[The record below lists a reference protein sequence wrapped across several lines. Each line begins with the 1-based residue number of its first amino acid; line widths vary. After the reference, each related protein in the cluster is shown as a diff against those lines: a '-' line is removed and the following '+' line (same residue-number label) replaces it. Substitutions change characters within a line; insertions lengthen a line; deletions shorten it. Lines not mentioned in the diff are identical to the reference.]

1 MAGSPGM
8 ALHIAAFAQSLPERA
23 ESSFRLGRSKYAA
36 GRQNTDS
43 GHLPRPLRPYGERR
57 GEEPASQSAD
67 EHSTV
72 HQSDH

>member
-1 MAGSPGM
+1 M

-43 GHLPRPLRPYGERR
+43 DLS
-57 GEEPASQSAD
+57 EPELLGAG
-67 EHSTV
+67 
-72 HQSDH
+72 